1 MLKRANEHEDE
12 WKEKLETYT
21 EKYPELAEE
30 FKLAISGKLPKIIKM
45 NYQNSVVIIMQLLV
59 QILEKSFKQLVNL
72 FLHSLVVLQI

>member
-1 MLKRANEHEDE
+1 MSGK
-12 WKEKLETYT
+12 KIETYT

-30 FKLAISGKLPKIIKM
+30 FKLAISGKLPE
-45 NYQNSVVIIMQLLV
+45 NYKDDQNSVVIIMQLLV

>member
-1 MLKRANEHEDE
+1 MER
-12 WKEKLETYT
+12 KLETYT

-30 FKLAISGKLPKIIKM
+30 FKLTISGKLPE
-45 NYQNSVVIIMQLLV
+45 NYKDELPKFSSDHNAATV